1 MINKK
6 YNKALAFL
14 ITSFAFFAFSTNVYA
29 YVVHDGITEVPCQV
43 GDEIKL
49 SCQGNLKQ
57 ISGESNSHYVKTEQT
72 AVSDQIIKCDNSG
85 TSQYLCEFNNS
96 DLNYTYNVTVN
107 SQIYDLGTDSMRVD
121 MIKQNKRTNDPG
133 LGTNPTGGNGSGIGG
148 VAQVNS
154 GTNIFGKAVQLDGGV
169 CQDYRICK
177 QNVYERDQYM
187 VGANVQYKATAGA
200 SCSNSGSE
208 YTAFCLEAQFPGPAE
223 ENGDCLDYTARQI
236 DPTSLYQVS
245 LFALYKSTNGARI
258 TDSKTYFAYEA
269 AARLLAYEDSKY
281 QTRSNT
287 GSSSFNNHSAPYRGG
302 VGSCGEVA
310 GEQGDAGL
318 VCQLANNALSE
329 ARNMMA
335 SGAAE
340 GTLGVRM
347 NQLGGFTPVGSSY
360 QSAFTVTVQNVTSAE
375 QVGFGNL
382 SFSLNGGGITV
393 SQQGTPVYDAGAKTI
408 TFTVLIGGIPGKAEG
423 CTNSDLSVTLSYS
436 NNADLRSAFM
446 LDAASTT
453 GKGNRQKFAVF
464 APSEGKVTYKLPL
477 SNCNTPTPNACQ
489 PYAALYCN
497 ESDKNGV
504 ITVNEGAPSE
514 GAPTDWKNCIIGK
527 TDSQGNSYDVVNNSE
542 YVQTEGVE
550 SKILDNIEG
559 YTSDGQPIIDA
570 AFCTVSCKEQYQFV
584 LPGYKEQ
591 VKQGTYFSFH
601 TDGNPTTHMVVG
613 INAERKCVSG
623 NIENENYNDRAKD
636 LRAQM
641 VDYLNA
647 YLYYYQIYQALLSD
661 SAATRYNHGI
671 HKWYTTQ
678 DMRGIDQCD
687 DEEGTSVS
695 QLVQEVEWQ
704 DKQYIEGWSY
714 DGISVT
720 LTLYE
725 LVDPS
730 STEGGELRKVNY
742 TLSNSELMK
751 AYKEVVK
758 TPEIKK
764 TGVSS
769 LGYNFY
775 SSIYSDYDVFSEGI
789 SAVDVYGQNKR
800 VERPYWYI
808 DNSTRPEPHDAEYK
822 DIPGVGRV
830 KVKDAWTETVCVYDG
845 QKDWNNY
852 VSIFAETDKAS
863 EEWNSSNIKI
873 KNNENNQFDK
883 YLEVLGQIEEKMEL
897 AKEKYDALIEEIAIQ
912 NAAIQECTNYLANF
926 DETTNPYHFDPVI
939 TFSYPDQGAYMAM
952 LAPNVLENVNP
963 VAPTPTYEK
972 FFCETAP
979 SDPEGVFS
987 CSGGASEQITFKY
1000 PYKFELGVPGEQIT
1014 FAGDAGRKSE
1024 EALNPNDNMD
1034 EVAYF
1039 NAGSVGSRAFYGRTD
1054 GFEWY
1059 QSATQF
1065 YTIAPDGIVTTNK
1078 NAQNATIIDTDGR
1091 VYPVSIN
1098 TPEGTYPFYVTFSQI
1113 GQFNETGAL
1122 GRIMGGGNGKAAT
1135 MSGEAYD
1142 QQVCYYQ
1149 VCRVDDPTCNGPSG
1163 QVCEYNGQKI
1173 SMDAC
1178 IAEGKKPEQCTQEL
1192 CPGTVN
1198 VCSNIRASAVC
1209 NNGENL
1215 RSSYD
1220 FSDGQFYN
1228 CLKALKEADCC
1239 NDFQELISAR
1249 ENGLY
1254 SKIPPTDFE
1263 EWYGKECN
1271 PQSICESFTIIS
1283 QESYFASSSVLTD
1296 SSFINNNG
1304 ALQLNARTISNYNV
1318 FPNGATGINW
1328 KTSEAQEVIQH
1339 IESMGDGIFAQDPEY
1354 KITLNNQCANAI
1366 REYNA
1371 RQAGNGNGYN
1381 NGGFNDYTNDV
1392 ITTTSEQS
1400 LGNLDNKDYGSQVK
1414 MSDEFFE
1421 LLKKNCGFTG
1431 TKATGDYPEKVNDGS
1446 RVLS

>member
-6 YNKALAFL
+6 YKKALAFL
-14 ITSFAFFAFSTNVYA
+14 ITSFAFFAFSTNASAGKIADVSCE
-29 YVVHDGITEVPCQV
+29 VGKEVSIFCPGTITQ
-43 GDEIKL
+43 
-49 SCQGNLKQ
+49 N
-57 ISGESNSHYVKTEQT
+57 SGKNVSHYSRYEGEFGPESSGKYIMCDSEGRSEYTCTDQYGSYQYVIVATKNGGNESLYYENPNQVKNT
-72 AVSDQIIKCDNSG
+72 
-85 TSQYLCEFNNS
+85 
-96 DLNYTYNVTVN
+96 
-107 SQIYDLGTDSMRVD
+107 
-121 MIKQNKRTNDPG
+121 KRTNDLG
-133 LGTNPTGGNGSGIGG
+133 LGANPSGGNGSGAGA
-148 VAQVNS
+148 VSQVNK
-154 GTNIFGKAVQLDGGV
+154 GTNVFGKAVQLDGGV
-169 CQDYRICK
+169 CQDFTICK
-177 QNVYERDQYM
+177 QNVYERNKYM
-187 VGANVQYKATAGA
+187 VGANVQYKATAGS

-258 TDSKTYFAYEA
+258 TDPKTYFAYEA

-302 VGSCGEVA
+302 VGSCGSVA

-360 QSAFTVTVQNVTSAE
+360 QSAFSVTVQNVTSAD

-408 TFTVLIGGIPGKAEG
+408 TFTVLIGGIPGKTEG
-423 CTNSDLSVTLSYS
+423 CTYSDLSVTLSYS

-453 GKGNRQKFAVF
+453 KKGNRQKFAVF

-477 SNCNTPTPNACQ
+477 SNCNTPTTDACQ
-489 PYAALYCN
+489 PYAALFCN

-550 SKILDNIEG
+550 SEVLDNIKG
-559 YTSDGQPIIDA
+559 FTSDGQPIIDA
-570 AFCTVSCKEQYQFV
+570 AFCTVSCKEQYQFM

-601 TDGNPTTHMVVG
+601 TDGNPLTHMVVG

-623 NIENENYNDRAKD
+623 NIENENYNKRAKD

-647 YLYYYQIYQALLSD
+647 YVYYYQLYEALTSKDAARLYNTKINNSTIDPLHKDRCDWTEPSQATDIPKWAQNIKYNQGHWVDAFSTSD
-661 SAATRYNHGI
+661 
-671 HKWYTTQ
+671 
-678 DMRGIDQCD
+678 
-687 DEEGTSVS
+687 
-695 QLVQEVEWQ
+695 
-704 DKQYIEGWSY
+704 
-714 DGISVT
+714 ISFEVT
-720 LTLYE
+720 LFKLAHPDTT
-725 LVDPS
+725 D
-730 STEGGELRKVNY
+730 GGELIPYKVSAKGNESFKTVIERGRNFEITN
-742 TLSNSELMK
+742 TLEPTM
-751 AYKEVVK
+751 
-758 TPEIKK
+758 
-764 TGVSS
+764 
-769 LGYNFY
+769 GYNFY
-775 SSIYSDYDVFSEGI
+775 NSIVSDYNIFDKEI
-789 SAVDVYGQNKR
+789 ANIDPYK
-800 VERPYWYI
+800 VEIP
-808 DNSTRPEPHDAEYK
+808 AEYK
-822 DIPGVGRV
+822 YFDREEYERTE
-830 KVKDAWTETVCVYDG
+830 WTEGYMD
-845 QKDWNNY
+845 NNGLGPWVEPKPYQVPDCKEQVTQSNRNTTIY
-852 VSIFAETDKAS
+852 VADENK
-863 EEWNSSNIKI
+863 NSHLWILNQ
-873 KNNENNQFDK
+873 ENMFDRLGDSQFDK
-883 YLEVLGQIEEKMEL
+883 YLETVDVIKEYMET
-897 AKEKYDALIEEIAIQ
+897 AKEKYVSLVEEMAIQ
-912 NAAIQECTNYLANF
+912 DAAIQECTNYLANF
-926 DETTNPYHFDPVI
+926 DETTNPYNFDPVI

-972 FFCETAP
+972 FFCESAP

-987 CSGGASEQITFKY
+987 CSGGASEQLEFKY
-1000 PYKFELGVPGEQIT
+1000 VLKIDLGMPPQESQEKDSIANKLQGEYDPN
-1014 FAGDAGRKSE
+1014 GS
-1024 EALNPNDNMD
+1024 LNT
-1034 EVAYF
+1034 VAYY
-1039 NAGSVGSRAFYGRTD
+1039 NAGSVGSKAFYGRTN

-1078 NAQNATIIDTDGR
+1078 GAQNATILDTDGR
-1091 VYPVSIN
+1091 VYPVAIN
-1098 TPEGTYPFYVTFSQI
+1098 TPEGTYPFYVTFSNI

-1149 VCRVDDPTCNGPSG
+1149 VCRIDDPTCFG
-1163 QVCEYNGQKI
+1163 QYCVYNGEKI
-1173 SMDAC
+1173 SLDAC
-1178 IAEGKKPEQCTQEL
+1178 ISSGKSYEDCSKEY
-1192 CPGTVN
+1192 CPATN
-1198 VCSNIRASAVC
+1198 ACIDITRSEVC
-1209 NNGENL
+1209 NKGDI
-1215 RSSYD
+1215 SKSYN
-1220 FSDGQFYN
+1220 FSDAKFHA
-1228 CLKALKEADCC
+1228 CLVALKEANCC
-1239 NDFQELISAR
+1239 NEFQAYISAR
-1249 ENGLY
+1249 QDGLY
-1254 SKIPPTDFE
+1254 SGSVPEDLTS
-1263 EWYGKECN
+1263 WYGKECD
-1271 PQSICESFTIIS
+1271 SKELCESFTIIS
-1283 QESYFASSSVLTD
+1283 QETYFASSSLLTD
-1296 SSFINNNG
+1296 NSFINNNG
-1304 ALQLNARTISNYNV
+1304 ALQLNARTVSNYNV

-1328 KTSEAQEVIQH
+1328 QTPEAQSVIQH
-1339 IESMGDGIFAQDPEY
+1339 IESMGDGIFAGEPDY

-1366 REYNA
+1366 RDYNA
-1371 RQAGNGNGYN
+1371 RQAGNGSGYS
-1381 NGGFNDYTNDV
+1381 NGGFNDFTNNVNSNTEVLNDLGPLDEKTFNSV
-1392 ITTTSEQS
+1392 VTMSE
-1400 LGNLDNKDYGSQVK
+1400 
-1414 MSDEFFE
+1414 EFKQ
-1421 LLKKNCGFTG
+1421 LLIKNCGYQG
-1431 TKATGDYPEKVNDGS
+1431 KDEPDKINDGS

>member
-6 YNKALAFL
+6 YKKALAFL
-14 ITSFAFFAFSTNVYA
+14 ITSFAFFAFSTNA
-29 YVVHDGITEVPCQV
+29 SAA
-43 GDEIKL
+43 L
-49 SCQGNLKQ
+49 
-57 ISGESNSHYVKTEQT
+57 
-72 AVSDQIIKCDNSG
+72 
-85 TSQYLCEFNNS
+85 NN
-96 DLNYTYNVTVN
+96 DVN
-107 SQIYDLGTDSMRVD
+107 
-121 MIKQNKRTNDPG
+121 MIKQNKRTNDIG
-133 LGTNPTGGNGSGIGG
+133 VGTNPTGGYGAGAGAGAGN

-154 GTNIFGKAVQLDGGV
+154 GTNIFGTSVQLDGGV

-177 QNVYERDQYM
+177 QNVYERNQYM

-258 TDSKTYFAYEA
+258 TDPRTYFAYEA

-302 VGSCGEVA
+302 VGSCGSVA

-335 SGAAE
+335 SGVAE

-477 SNCNTPTPNACQ
+477 SNCNTPSTDACQ
-489 PYAALYCN
+489 PYAALFCN

-550 SKILDNIEG
+550 SKVLDNIKG
-559 YTSDGQPIIDA
+559 FTSDGQPIVDA

-623 NIENENYNDRAKD
+623 NIENENYNKRAKD

-647 YLYYYQIYQALLSD
+647 YVYYYQLYEALTSKD
-661 SAATRYNHGI
+661 AARLYNTKIENAKIDG
-671 HKWYTTQ
+671 YT
-678 DMRGIDQCD
+678 IDKCD
-687 DEEGTSVS
+687 DASPKEATSIPKWAQNTKYNKGHYVESFSTDEITFNATLFKLADPGTT
-695 QLVQEVEWQ
+695 
-704 DKQYIEGWSY
+704 D
-714 DGISVT
+714 
-720 LTLYE
+720 
-725 LVDPS
+725 
-730 STEGGELRKVNY
+730 GGELIPY
-742 TLSNSELMK
+742 TVPAKGNESF
-751 AYKEVVK
+751 K
-758 TPEIKK
+758 TVIERGRNFEITK
-764 TGVSS
+764 T
-769 LGYNFY
+769 LEPTMGYNFY
-775 SSIYSDYDVFSEGI
+775 NSIVSDYNIFDKKIEEIGAYHTTVTAEYVYYDDSTHKEDRWTQGYMDNGGIGPWVAPTKYQEDVC
-789 SAVDVYGQNKR
+789 DNKR
-800 VERPYWYI
+800 KT
-808 DNSTRPEPHDAEYK
+808 DNRTTNIHVAND
-822 DIPGVGRV
+822 
-830 KVKDAWTETVCVYDG
+830 T
-845 QKDWNNY
+845 
-852 VSIFAETDKAS
+852 TDTS
-863 EEWNSSNIKI
+863 LWILNQENMFDRLGNS
-873 KNNENNQFDK
+873 QFDK
-883 YLEVLGQIEEKMEL
+883 YLETVDVIKEYMET
-897 AKEKYDALIEEIAIQ
+897 AKEKYESLVEEMSIQ
-912 NAAIQECTNYLANF
+912 DAAIQECTNYLANF
-926 DETTNPYHFDPVI
+926 DETNNPYNFNPTI

-987 CSGGASEQITFKY
+987 CGGGASEQLEFKY
-1000 PYKFELGVPGEQIT
+1000 VLQIDLGMPPTESQEKASIASKLQGEYDPN
-1014 FAGDAGRKSE
+1014 GS
-1024 EALNPNDNMD
+1024 LNT
-1034 EVAYF
+1034 VAYYD
-1039 NAGSVGSRAFYGRTD
+1039 AGSVGSRAFYGRTN

-1091 VYPVSIN
+1091 VYPVAIN
-1098 TPEGTYPFYVTFSQI
+1098 TPEGTYPFYVTFANI

-1149 VCRVDDPTCNGPSG
+1149 VCRIDDPTC
-1163 QVCEYNGQKI
+1163 
-1173 SMDAC
+1173 
-1178 IAEGKKPEQCTQEL
+1178 
-1192 CPGTVN
+1192 PGTPDTPETPHTEN
-1198 VCSNIRASAVC
+1198 VCSDIKASAVC
-1209 NNGENL
+1209 NNGNI

-1254 SKIPPTDFE
+1254 SKSVPSDFE

-1271 PQSICESFTIIS
+1271 PKSICESFTIIS
-1283 QESYFASSSVLTD
+1283 QESYFTSSSTLTD
-1296 SSFINNNG
+1296 NAFINNNG
-1304 ALQLNARTISNYNV
+1304 ALQLNARSISNNNV
-1318 FPNGATGINW
+1318 FPNGVTGINW
-1328 KTSEAQEVIQH
+1328 QTSEAQGVIQH
-1339 IESMGDGIFAQDPEY
+1339 IQEFGDGIFAGEPDY

-1366 REYNA
+1366 KEYNA
-1371 RQAGNGNGYN
+1371 RQAGNSNGYS

-1414 MSDEFFE
+1414 MSDEFYE

>member
-6 YNKALAFL
+6 YNKALTFL
-14 ITSFAFFAFSTNVYA
+14 ITSFAFFAFSTEVGAAKIADVSCKVGEEVSIFCPGTITQNSGKSVSHYSRYEGEFGPESSGKYIMCDSEGRSEYTCTDQYGSYQ
-29 YVVHDGITEVPCQV
+29 YVVVATKNGGNESLYYENPNQV
-43 GDEIKL
+43 K
-49 SCQGNLKQ
+49 N
-57 ISGESNSHYVKTEQT
+57 T
-72 AVSDQIIKCDNSG
+72 
-85 TSQYLCEFNNS
+85 
-96 DLNYTYNVTVN
+96 
-107 SQIYDLGTDSMRVD
+107 
-121 MIKQNKRTNDPG
+121 KRTNDLG
-133 LGTNPTGGNGSGIGG
+133 LGANPAGGSGAGAG
-148 VAQVNS
+148 SVAQVNK

-177 QNVYERDQYM
+177 QSVYERNQYM
-187 VGANVQYKATAGA
+187 VGANVQYNATAGS

-223 ENGDCLDYTARQI
+223 ENGDCLDYAARQI

-258 TDSKTYFAYEA
+258 TDPKTYFAYEA

-329 ARNMMA
+329 ARSMMA

-360 QSAFTVTVQNVTSAE
+360 QSAFTVTVQNVTSAD

-423 CTNSDLSVTLSYS
+423 CTSSELNVTLSYS

-446 LDAASTT
+446 LDVASTT

-477 SNCNTPTPNACQ
+477 SNCNTPTTDACQ

-527 TDSQGNSYDVVNNSE
+527 TDSQGTSYDVVNNSE
-542 YVQTEGVE
+542 YIQTEGVE
-550 SKILDNIEG
+550 SEVLDNIKG
-559 YTSDGQPIIDA
+559 FTSDGQPIIDA
-570 AFCTVSCKEQYQFV
+570 AFCTVSCKEQYQFM

-623 NIENENYNDRAKD
+623 NIENENYNKRAKD

-647 YLYYYQIYQALLSD
+647 YVYYYQLYEALTSKE
-661 SAATRYNHGI
+661 AARQYNTKIQNAKIDKYEIQTCDDASPKEATSIPKWAENTKYNHG
-671 HKWYTTQ
+671 HYVDSFST
-678 DMRGIDQCD
+678 
-687 DEEGTSVS
+687 
-695 QLVQEVEWQ
+695 
-704 DKQYIEGWSY
+704 
-714 DGISVT
+714 DGITFNAT
-720 LTLYE
+720 LFKLAEPGTT
-725 LVDPS
+725 D
-730 STEGGELRKVNY
+730 GGELIPY
-742 TLSNSELMK
+742 TVSAKGNESF
-751 AYKEVVK
+751 K
-758 TPEIKK
+758 TVIERGRNFEITK
-764 TGVSS
+764 TGEATQ
-769 LGYNFY
+769 GYGFY
-775 SSIYSDYDVFSEGI
+775 SSDLVSDYNIFDKKIEEIYEYHITV
-789 SAVDVYGQNKR
+789 
-800 VERPYWYI
+800 P
-808 DNSTRPEPHDAEYK
+808 AEYVYY
-822 DIPGVGRV
+822 DDGTHMEDR
-830 KVKDAWTETVCVYDG
+830 WTQGYMANGGIGPWVEPTKYQEEVCD
-845 QKDWNNY
+845 NNRQTTHPTTNIH
-852 VSIFAETDKAS
+852 VANDSTDTS
-863 EEWNSSNIKI
+863 LWILNQENMFDRLGNS
-873 KNNENNQFDK
+873 QFDK
-883 YLEVLGQIEEKMEL
+883 YLETVSVIKEYMET
-897 AKEKYDALIEEIAIQ
+897 AKEKYESLVEEMAIQ
-912 NAAIQECTNYLANF
+912 DAAIQECTKYLANF
-926 DETTNPYHFDPVI
+926 DETTNPYNFDPVI

-979 SDPEGVFS
+979 SDPEEVFS
-987 CSGGASEQITFKY
+987 CSDGASEQLEFKY
-1000 PYKFELGVPGEQIT
+1000 VLKIDLGMPPQESQEKDSIASKLQGEYDPN
-1014 FAGDAGRKSE
+1014 GS
-1024 EALNPNDNMD
+1024 LNT
-1034 EVAYF
+1034 VAYY
-1039 NAGSVGSRAFYGRTD
+1039 NAGSVGSRTFYGRTD

-1098 TPEGTYPFYVTFSQI
+1098 TPEGTYPFYVTFSNI

-1149 VCRVDDPTCNGPSG
+1149 VCRIDDPTCFG
-1163 QVCEYNGQKI
+1163 QYCVYNGEKI
-1173 SMDAC
+1173 SLDAC
-1178 IAEGKKPEQCTQEL
+1178 IASGKTYEECSKEY
-1192 CPGTVN
+1192 CPATNACVDIKN
-1198 VCSNIRASAVC
+1198 SEVC
-1209 NNGENL
+1209 NFGKDI
-1215 RSSYD
+1215 STSYN
-1220 FSDGQFYN
+1220 FSDAKFHD
-1228 CLKALKEADCC
+1228 CLKALKEANCC
-1239 NDFQELISAR
+1239 NDFQAYISLR
-1249 ENGLY
+1249 QDGLY
-1254 SKIPPTDFE
+1254 SGSVPEDLAS
-1263 EWYGKECN
+1263 WYGKECD
-1271 PQSICESFTIIS
+1271 SKELCESFTIIS
-1283 QESYFASSSVLTD
+1283 QESYFASSSALTD

-1328 KTSEAQEVIQH
+1328 KTPEAQEAIQH

-1381 NGGFNDYTNDV
+1381 NGGFNDYTNDI
-1392 ITTTSEQS
+1392 ITTKSEQS
-1400 LGNLDNKDYGSQVK
+1400 IGDLENKTYGSQVK
-1414 MSDEFFE
+1414 MSDEFYE